1 MVLSRWPRV
10 DRDREPLIGLGED
23 GALVVEMPLVLST
36 NEYFEA
42 EVSARAEYPPG
53 PFDSKTDFWIVASR
67 DGVGWTTWDLDDG
80 DGAVSIGAYP
90 VANADRILLSVEGEW
105 QVLDFG

>member
-1 MVLSRWPRV
+1 MV
-10 DRDREPLIGLGED
+10 
-23 GALVVEMPLVLST
+23 A
-36 NEYFEA
+36 EA
-42 EVSARAEYPPG
+42 EIRSDITVDGMTCSACANR
-53 PFDSKTDFWIVASR
+53 IQR
-67 DGVGWTTWDLDDG
+67 G